1 VIRVLTLLLSLVVAC
16 QAQERIDIPHWV
28 LAGILRVETGSFYR
42 ADGSIRYVNKE
53 RGRAGER
60 GCFQVR
66 EIAFKQVRHKGEQ
79 FWQIEQ
85 DTAFCEEI
93 AWRYLTWLY
102 QNSAKGSWH
111 KAVEKYNAGPRGRN
125 RRYLDDVIEAAR
137 QDGYTVE

>member
-1 VIRVLTLLLSLVVAC
+1 MRYALIALLFCSLC

-42 ADGSIRYVNKE
+42 EDGSIRYVNKD

-60 GCFQVR
+60 GCFQIQKV
-66 EIAFKQVRHKGEQ
+66 AFNQVRHKGEQ
-79 FWQIEQ
+79 FWEIEQ

-102 QNSAKGSWH
+102 QNSAKGSW
-111 KAVEKYNAGPRGRN
+111 KLAIEKYNAGPRGRN
-125 RRYLDDVIEAAR
+125 KRYLEDVIEAAKR
-137 QDGYTVE
+137 DGYTIK